1 MIKVKQTKND
11 IMISRLIDY
20 INEYAGIDI
29 TDKCRQR
36 HYVLSRTVY
45 FKIAAEYI
53 PDTLDNI
60 ASAVNRDHSTA
71 IHAKKIF
78 HEIEMYSTYKSM
90 YNDACAYMDFIDGV
104 ALQEYKDKIE
114 SDRAF
119 LGEQIAKLNDVIR
132 NQRETLLRQKKLL
145 DDIGLEDHEIQYRD
159 LPSEK
164 KYIFKERVN
173 AILKMI

>member
-1 MIKVKQTKND
+1 MINVKQTKNE
-11 IMISRLIDY
+11 IMISKLIEY
-20 INEYAGIDI
+20 LNEYAGIDI

-45 FKIAAEYI
+45 FKIASEYI
-53 PDTLDNI
+53 PDTLANV
-60 ASAVNRDHSTA
+60 ASAVNRDHATA
-71 IHAKKIF
+71 LHAKKIF
-78 HEIEMYSTYKSM
+78 HEIEMYSTYNNM

-104 ALQEYKDKIE
+104 SLQEYKDKIE
-114 SDRAF
+114 GDRAF
-119 LGEQIAKLNDVIR
+119 LAEQIAKLNDVIR
-132 NQRETLLRQKKLL
+132 NQRETLLRQKELL
-145 DDIGLEDHEIQYRD
+145 DKIGLEDHEIRYRD